1 MEYGSSPTSR
11 RYGLKRLP
19 SLLRSGGGSG
29 RLVRQLD
36 QILTNPTSTNWTLGE
51 FSLVRRSYQRAKR
64 LLFGEDVMYKI
75 VRSSRLYEQILPQVE
90 ESIPQGGMKAWDQ
103 LPPEP
108 GTAQQFCRNRTAG
121 PE

>member
-51 FSLVRRSYQRAKR
+51 FSLVRRSYQKAE
-64 LLFGEDVMYKI
+64 LLFFGGDVMYKI
-75 VRSSRLYEQILPQVE
+75 VRSSPPYQQIVQQVE
-90 ESIPQGGMKAWDQ
+90 KSIHKGGMKPGAPH
-103 LPPEP
+103 PPQQEP
-108 GTAQQFCRNRTAG
+108 TQHFSVSRTAL

>member
-51 FSLVRRSYQRAKR
+51 FSLVRRSYQRAKC

-75 VRSSRLYEQILPQVE
+75 VRSSRLYEQIVQQVE
-90 ESIPQGGMKAWDQ
+90 ESIHKGGMEAGGQ
-103 LPPEP
+103 LPPQQ
-108 GTAQQFCRNRTAG
+108 GLDQQFGVSRAPG
-121 PE
+121 AE